1 MRTASHGVRARAVR
15 LSDCRHAGIAKLYE
29 EFRSSAAERESS
41 MLQNIAKYKKV
52 RACARARA
60 RACAQARARASV
72 RVQMHVRACVRTHR
86 VPCSMTSVIACR
98 RRPPS

>member
-1 MRTASHGVRARAVR
+1 M
-15 LSDCRHAGIAKLYE
+15 AGIAKLYE

-52 RACARARA
+52 RALVRVLVRVLVL
-60 RACAQARARASV
+60 RLARASV
-72 RVQMHVRACVRTHR
+72 RVQMHVRACVRTRR